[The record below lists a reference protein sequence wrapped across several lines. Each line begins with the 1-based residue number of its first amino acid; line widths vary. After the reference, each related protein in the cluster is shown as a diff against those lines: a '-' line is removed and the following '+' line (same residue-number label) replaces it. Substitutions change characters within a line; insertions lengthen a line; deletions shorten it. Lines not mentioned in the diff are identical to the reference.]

1 MCTFV
6 IEAID
11 EWESWKKPMLIAI
24 GQSLSVFCGLVL
36 PLISSSKTVWTMTLF
51 LSCAL
56 HSIMF
61 VRIWQKTTK
70 LEVME
75 VSEGPASFTARRTG
89 LSLSLHRLAAVV
101 WTLFA
106 VVYFVDYGVRAY
118 LLSNPMLA
126 TRGIIEKF
134 SGTDWA
140 MVFDCI
146 IDVFAKMMLSSSIGE
161 GMPLSMA
168 ASVPMPWLMCT
179 CAAADS
185 HMFFVPVLL
194 EHESLMAMDERLSVV
209 CETIRTRTPVAEAM
223 PT

>member
-1 MCTFV
+1 MLASHQRESLDHILHPITPPPALAVSSHSNGHSGPPPAAAVCCWMCTFV

-36 PLISSSKTVWTMTLF
+36 PLISSSKTAWTMTLS

-56 HSIMF
+56 HLIMF

-168 ASVPMPWLMCT
+168 ASVPMPWLT
-179 CAAADS
+179 
-185 HMFFVPVLL
+185 
-194 EHESLMAMDERLSVV
+194 
-209 CETIRTRTPVAEAM
+209 
-223 PT
+223 